1 MFPDVSHALLRDK
14 KLTDCVPDSSIWDD
28 TFISEVQQRGFV
40 LMQLRDNVSSV
51 NSVARASVDVARDL
65 FCGTQ
70 VSASVGD
77 EG

>member
-1 MFPDVSHALLRDK
+1 MFPDVSHALLRDQ

-28 TFISEVQQRGFV
+28 AFISEVQQRGFV

-65 FCGTQ
+65 FCGTK
-70 VSASVGD
+70 VGMRGGD
-77 EG
+77 DV